1 MKNTCIFLLLALG
14 LCGTY
19 KANAQKDPAVY
30 LTGSL
35 GAGLTYYNINGA
47 DPRQNP
53 YGYMVN
59 GQVTVHAGQ
68 LSLPF
73 SVYMNQQGT
82 SFSQPFNRFGFSPS
96 YKWATLHLGHRM
108 MYFNPFTLSGTTFLG
123 AGIELNPGIFRFSAM
138 YGQFQ
143 PAIDRETANF
153 GQPQFRQTGYASKI
167 GVGNDKNY
175 IDLIFFQAADD
186 RSSLDLND
194 SIENAISAQ
203 QNTAIGLSGRFELLD
218 GKLSLKADGGVSIFT
233 RNQGSPA
240 VEVGTTGILQNIVD
254 FISPNISTN
263 VAGAG
268 SAEMAYREEN
278 FNLALEYRYVEE
290 EYRTLGLNYL
300 IDDLEQITVKP
311 GVRLF
316 GNRLVIN
323 GSYGIQNNNLNDRR
337 AAKTTRN
344 IGSLNISWMPNQKFF
359 FSGGYSNFSIYQSV
373 VIDSI
378 LNDSLLVDQVN
389 HNINGMARYMWT
401 NEKFQQSI
409 SLTANFQTLADNNDF
424 TSEFTENRVFN
435 NTAMYQLT
443 NIKRRWTITG
453 GAHYILYR
461 TTSLQNTRIGI
472 QGQFNQSLLKS
483 KLNVAGGVN
492 VSRSISDMGNGW
504 ITNLNTNVN
513 YRVAQRQSLSFRLFY
528 IVNDVNQSFSELRG
542 SIAYRIGFDTRKS
555 KRK

>member
-1 MKNTCIFLLLALG
+1 MKKACLLVFLFSG
-14 LCGTY
+14 LCWSKTLF
-19 KANAQKDPAVY
+19 AQEDPKVY

-35 GAGLTYYNINGA
+35 GAGLTYYNMNGA

-108 MYFNPFTLSGTTFLG
+108 MFFNPYTLSGTTFLG
-123 AGIELNPGIFRFSAM
+123 AGVELNPGIFRFSAM

-143 PAIDRETANF
+143 PAVDQQTANF
-153 GQPQFRQTGYASKI
+153 GQPQFRQLGYAGKVGI
-167 GVGNDKNY
+167 GTDKNY

-186 RSSLDLND
+186 RSSLNLID
-194 SIENAISAQ
+194 SVQNSISAE
-203 QNTAIGLSGRFELLD
+203 QNTALGLSGRLEFFD

-233 RNQGSPA
+233 RNQGAPG
-240 VEVGTTGILQNIVD
+240 VDVTTTGLLQDILD

-268 SAEMAYREEN
+268 SAEMAYREKN
-278 FNLALEYRYVEE
+278 FNLGLEYRYVEE

-300 IDDLEQITVKP
+300 IDDLEQITIKP
-311 GVRLF
+311 GVNLF
-316 GNRLVIN
+316 KNRLIIS

-344 IGSLNISWMPNQKFF
+344 IGSVNISWMPSQKFF

-389 HNINGMARYMWT
+389 HNINGMARYMWS
-401 NEKFQQSI
+401 NEKFQQSV
-409 SLTANFQTLADNNDF
+409 SLTFNFQTLADNNNF
-424 TSEFTENRVFN
+424 TSDFTENRVFN

-443 NIKRRWTITG
+443 NIKKRWTITG
-453 GAHYILYR
+453 GGHYILYN
-461 TTSLQNTRIGI
+461 TATLSNTRIGV
-472 QGQFNQSLLKS
+472 QGQYNQSLLKS
-483 KLNVAGGVN
+483 KLNLAGGIN
-492 VSRSISDMGNGW
+492 ISRSMSEIGDGW
-504 ITNLNTNVN
+504 ISNINTNVS
-513 YRVAQRQSLSFRLFY
+513 YRIAQRQSLSFRLFY

-542 SIAYRIGFDTRKS
+542 SIAFRIGFDTRKS
-555 KRK
+555 KEK